1 MAIQLKRAYDPPS
14 SRDGRRVLVDRLWP
28 RGVSKQAAH
37 IHRWLR
43 DLAPS
48 NSLRR
53 WFRHRPEYFLT
64 FRKRYLKELAA
75 PRASA
80 ALEELHGLA
89 RSSKRLTLIYAAKDE
104 EHNNAVVLKELLEG
118 MRKPPSSSGAA
129 HAVGARVRA
138 RMPRP

>member
-1 MAIQLKRAYDPPS
+1 MAIQIKRAYDPPS
-14 SRDGRRVLVDRLWP
+14 TRDGRRVLVDRLWP
-28 RGVSKQAAH
+28 RGISKQTAH

-53 WFRHRPEYFLT
+53 WFRHRPEYFPT
-64 FRKRYLKELAA
+64 FRKRYMKELATPA
-75 PRASA
+75 ASA
-80 ALEELHGLA
+80 ALEELYGMA
-89 RSSKRLTLIYAAKDE
+89 GSNKRLTLIYSAKDTE
-104 EHNNAVVLKELLEG
+104 YNNAIVLKELLEG

-129 HAVGARVRA
+129 HAVGARMRA